1 MKRFSTVL
9 LAALVAVS
17 LVGVAGCTKRKSKAG
32 KSTSKSRKRSDSDA
46 DSTTKPAT
54 TRPSPS
60 ASTNDPVGKACSE
73 ILDQVNTATGVTWRL
88 DDSQSQATPDT
99 MRKGGARKCH
109 FEMSS
114 TATLPAAIMG
124 LTLYRID
131 RRSDRGPEDVRE
143 HAEKQAKC
151 TEKLPSPPAQ
161 LTLAVQCLERHG
173 GTLFDVQTTLSGPTG
188 YVLIFVSMQPA
199 KASTTLDTK
208 ARDIGRKSADIALAS
223 L

>member
-1 MKRFSTVL
+1 MKRVFTVV
-9 LAALVAVS
+9 LAALVALS
-17 LVGVAGCTKRKSKAG
+17 MVGVTACTKRKPK
-32 KSTSKSRKRSDSDA
+32 KRRSTSDSSQDRTPA
-46 DSTTKPAT
+46 TTKPTT

-73 ILDQVNTATGVTWRL
+73 ILDQVNTATGITWRL

-131 RRSDRGPEDVRE
+131 RRYDRGPEDVRE
-143 HAEKQAKC
+143 HAEKQARC

-199 KASTTLDTK
+199 KASATVDAK
-208 ARDIGRKSADIALAS
+208 ARDIGRKSADIALAA

>member
-1 MKRFSTVL
+1 MKRVFTVV
-9 LAALVAVS
+9 LAALVALS
-17 LVGVAGCTKRKSKAG
+17 MVGVTACTKRKSK
-32 KSTSKSRKRSDSDA
+32 KRRSSSDSSQDRTPA
-46 DSTTKPAT
+46 TTKPT
-54 TRPSPS
+54 TARPS

-73 ILDQVNTATGVTWRL
+73 ILDQVNTATGITWRL
-88 DDSQSQATPDT
+88 DDSQTQATPDT

-131 RRSDRGPEDVRE
+131 RRNDRGPEDVRA
-143 HAEKQAKC
+143 HAEKQARC

-173 GTLFDVQTTLSGPTG
+173 GTLFDVQTTLSGSTG
-188 YVLIFVSMQPA
+188 YVLIFVSMQPT
-199 KASTTLDTK
+199 KASTAVDTK
-208 ARDIGRKSADIALAS
+208 ARDIGRKAADLALAG